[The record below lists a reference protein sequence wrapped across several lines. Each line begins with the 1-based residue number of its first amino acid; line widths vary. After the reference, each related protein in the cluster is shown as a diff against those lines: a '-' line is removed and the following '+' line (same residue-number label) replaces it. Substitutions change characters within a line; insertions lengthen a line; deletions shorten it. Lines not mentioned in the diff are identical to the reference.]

1 MGRVIA
7 RDADASERF
16 LCCVG
21 TSLSDRVTPR
31 AETETLARLGG
42 ATADDRRQTPF
53 AFASTGER
61 FN

>member
-21 TSLSDRVTPR
+21 TSLSDRMTPR

-42 ATADDRRQTPF
+42 ARGRR
-53 AFASTGER
+53 STTDAVRVRVDGR
-61 FN
+61 AL